1 LRRAA
6 FGSRLKN
13 RWVGPDRRFRLGTAH
28 GLGGLVDGGLTGL
41 DGVDQAE
48 RTTMSRTEA
57 MLRRNDL
64 GYESEMLNAEEED
77 LRSQIWTL
85 AIEASQLR
93 RQRMEIDAEIASLNV
108 MISYDA

>member
-1 LRRAA
+1 
-6 FGSRLKN
+6 
-13 RWVGPDRRFRLGTAH
+13 
-28 GLGGLVDGGLTGL
+28 
-41 DGVDQAE
+41 
-48 RTTMSRTEA
+48 MCRTEA

-64 GYESEMLNAEEED
+64 NYESEMLGAEEED

-93 RQRMEIDAEIASLNV
+93 RQRLEIAAEIASLNV

>member
-1 LRRAA
+1 
-6 FGSRLKN
+6 
-13 RWVGPDRRFRLGTAH
+13 
-28 GLGGLVDGGLTGL
+28 
-41 DGVDQAE
+41 
-48 RTTMSRTEA
+48 MCRTEA

-64 GYESEMLNAEEED
+64 NYESEMLNSEEED

-93 RQRMEIDAEIASLNV
+93 RQRLEIDAEIASLNV

>member
-1 LRRAA
+1 
-6 FGSRLKN
+6 
-13 RWVGPDRRFRLGTAH
+13 
-28 GLGGLVDGGLTGL
+28 
-41 DGVDQAE
+41 
-48 RTTMSRTEA
+48 MCRTEA

-64 GYESEMLNAEEED
+64 NYESGMLNAEEED

-93 RQRMEIDAEIASLNV
+93 RQRLEIAAEIASLNV

>member
-1 LRRAA
+1 M
-6 FGSRLKN
+6 
-13 RWVGPDRRFRLGTAH
+13 
-28 GLGGLVDGGLTGL
+28 DGGLTGL